1 MLSQNPRGPS
11 GHAPGSLRISRKPA
25 RPRKISGQ
33 WRAQRARPVA
43 YRIARSPIARTNS
56 PATLWLNSDH
66 ARSAAVRGASRSSTG
81 ISVITGDE
89 SVGHRGVNRVPTSA
103 SVARSAAT
111 STAGG
116 SEVSDAA
123 TKRAV
128 TPSPTSTSTNRRR
141 RAGPTSDA
149 AGSRRTARKFIPPR
163 VRSPARI
170 PTLVRTIM
178 PYDVPSSAWTPPTY
192 ESVSASPATTRTA
205 TAVSASAEKRLSR
218 SAGQA
223 CTPRPSAVRTRW
235 PRPPIHA
242 AAATW
247 CSPSSV
253 SRRPRGRVARPRR
266 AHRERERPPEKRDP
280 SKPGARRTADAE
292 TTDDEP
298 DAGEDAGGGG
308 ADVRRGDKLAD
319 GPAAATHQGAKLDG
333 KREELRPAKDRRARR
348 GGREAPAER
357 RRQRRARAHRGA

>member
-11 GHAPGSLRISRKPA
+11 GHAPGSWRISRKPA

-43 YRIARSPIARTNS
+43 YRIARSPIASTNS

-81 ISVITGDE
+81 ISSIAGDE

-123 TKRAV
+123 TNRAV
-128 TPSPTSTSTNRRR
+128 TPSPTSPSTNRRR
-141 RAGPTSDA
+141 DLVQSIERQQEA
-149 AGSRRTARKFIPPR
+149 ARPEPRR
-163 VRSPARI
+163 
-170 PTLVRTIM
+170 
-178 PYDVPSSAWTPPTY
+178 
-192 ESVSASPATTRTA
+192 
-205 TAVSASAEKRLSR
+205 
-218 SAGQA
+218 
-223 CTPRPSAVRTRW
+223 
-235 PRPPIHA
+235 
-242 AAATW
+242 
-247 CSPSSV
+247 
-253 SRRPRGRVARPRR
+253 RVARPRR
-266 AHRERERPPEKRDP
+266 AHRERQRPPEKRDP
-280 SKPGARRTADAE
+280 SQPGARRTADAE

-319 GPAAATHQGAKLDG
+319 GPAAATHQGAELDG